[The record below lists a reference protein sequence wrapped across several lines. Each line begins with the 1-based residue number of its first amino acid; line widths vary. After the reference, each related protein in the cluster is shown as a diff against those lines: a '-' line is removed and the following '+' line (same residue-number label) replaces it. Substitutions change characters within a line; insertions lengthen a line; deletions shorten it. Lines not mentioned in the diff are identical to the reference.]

1 MIYCQIPERKPTVH
15 IEELTVFVLSPR
27 ETVFSVL
34 EIFIKAFLFKL
45 GYNHSLLK
53 KTTMVCSYG
62 WGFASQTKALDKHLC
77 IYSFGIGVAATAI
90 LSIAHSSV
98 PRRILK

>member
-53 KTTMVCSYG
+53 KNPQWYVLMAGDLLLRQRHWTNTCAFIVLG
-62 WGFASQTKALDKHLC
+62 
-77 IYSFGIGVAATAI
+77 
-90 LSIAHSSV
+90 
-98 PRRILK
+98 